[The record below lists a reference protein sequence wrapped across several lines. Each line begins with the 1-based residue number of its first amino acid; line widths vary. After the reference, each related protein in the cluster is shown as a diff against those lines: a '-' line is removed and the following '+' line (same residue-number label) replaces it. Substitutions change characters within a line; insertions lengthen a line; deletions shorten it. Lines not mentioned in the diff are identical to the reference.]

1 MPNQEKPQDFE
12 LIEIINSNDEY
23 KNCPFK
29 TKNTLF
35 LNKYYKIKKNHIL
48 VLSKM
53 CKNVSIFFFRGF

>member
-35 LNKYYKIKKNHIL
+35 LINIIKLRKII
-48 VLSKM
+48 S
-53 CKNVSIFFFRGF
+53 